1 MNCTINLDGKKQATY
16 FPNDEILKRLIA
28 LLDLEDNEIRI
39 NVKQAIINVF
49 DLPDGK
55 LVITK
60 YLSENIAYLEEII
73 GPKAVKPL
81 ADMLINTSQLENP
94 PFLPQEN
101 LAQQKQICSSLCYFI
116 KKYDE
121 SIYIAIEDC
130 VKLVEKI
137 AQFLIFRGEKQL
149 QDLCATAL
157 SKICAIDDFSREQLC
172 KYLNKFGDNMQNN

>member
-1 MNCTINLDGKKQATY
+1 
-16 FPNDEILKRLIA
+16 
-28 LLDLEDNEIRI
+28 
-39 NVKQAIINVF
+39 
-49 DLPDGK
+49 
-55 LVITK
+55 
-60 YLSENIAYLEEII
+60 
-73 GPKAVKPL
+73 
-81 ADMLINTSQLENP
+81 MLINTSQLENP

-149 QDLCATAL
+149 QVKLCAGVTFR
-157 SKICAIDDFSREQLC
+157 ICARRPWAKYAQSTIFPGNNFASIWTNSATTCRTIKECPWTPKSKNIRNWWSTWTDNSYIENRIVYYSENNTFFLRRLSDFAIDFVRLS
-172 KYLNKFGDNMQNN
+172 NIF